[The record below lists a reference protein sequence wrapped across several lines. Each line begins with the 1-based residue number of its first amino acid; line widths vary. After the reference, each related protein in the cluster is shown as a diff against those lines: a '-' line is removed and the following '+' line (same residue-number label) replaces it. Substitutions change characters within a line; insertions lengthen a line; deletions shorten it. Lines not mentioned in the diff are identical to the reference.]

1 MSSPSPFDGHPRAL
15 EALLARWV
23 LDLCS
28 VPSVTGGER
37 DLSHLLAAWFR
48 GSEKAWTLC
57 RAGDGLAVCGPAR
70 GLPLVTLV
78 GHLDTVPPAPGGP
91 YITAAGQRLPAWRD
105 GARLHGLGAADMKSG
120 LAVMMAVAQ
129 LLDPTLLPWD
139 LGLVFYPRE
148 EGPYEESGLP
158 ALLAAAPWIAGSR
171 LAVLLEPSDNRIQL
185 GCLGCLHA
193 WAHFKG
199 RAAHSAR
206 PWQGEN
212 AVHKAAALIQA
223 VAALPERRV
232 DSGGLSFRET
242 LSITATR
249 GGGARNVIPGSF
261 SMNLNFRFAPDRTI
275 AEAEAWLR
283 AFVAEHGGDVE
294 LDVDDRAPAAPA
306 RTDVPAVARYLAAM
320 GAEVEPKLAWTDV
333 ARLAE
338 AGIPAVNHGPGL
350 SAQCHQAE
358 EHTEIGLIVEFTRH
372 LLAFLEAPPA

>member
-1 MSSPSPFDGHPRAL
+1 MNSPSPSDGHPRAL
-15 EALLARWV
+15 EGLLARWV

-28 VPSVTGGER
+28 VPSVTGSER
-37 DLSHLLAAWFR
+37 DLCDLIAAWFR
-48 GSEKAWTLC
+48 GSERAWSVT
-57 RAGDGLAVCGPAR
+57 RAGDGLAVRGPAR

-78 GHLDTVPPAPGGP
+78 GHLDTVPPAAGGP
-91 YITAAGQRLPAWRD
+91 YAGTEGARLPAWREGD
-105 GARLHGLGAADMKSG
+105 VLHGLGAADMKSG
-120 LAVMMAVAQ
+120 LAVMLAVAQ
-129 LLDPTLLPWD
+129 LLDPALLPWD

-158 ALLAAAPWIAGSR
+158 AVLAAAPWIAASR

-193 WAHFKG
+193 WARFHG

-212 AVHKAAALIQA
+212 AVHKAAGLLAA
-223 VAALPERRV
+223 VAALPERQV
-232 DSGGLSFRET
+232 DSGGFVFRET
-242 LSITATR
+242 LSITAVR
-249 GGGARNVIPGSF
+249 GGGARNVVPGSF
-261 SMNLNFRFAPDRTI
+261 AMNLNFRFAPDRTL

-283 AFVAEHGGDVE
+283 AFVAEHGGEVA
-294 LDVDDRAPAAPA
+294 LDVDDKAPAAPA
-306 RTDVPAVARYLAAM
+306 RTDEPAVARYLAAM
-320 GAEVEPKLAWTDV
+320 GAVVEPKLAWTDV

-350 SAQCHQAE
+350 SAQCHQAG
-358 EHTEIGLIVEFTRH
+358 EHTELGLIVEFTRR